1 MPWVEYGYVDPT
13 SVMHPLTRF
22 EPEMRVWE
30 ERRWA
35 TGWATGLKAAPLVWT
50 ILFVD
55 MCVIWR
61 YLALSGA
68 ISCYLA
74 PSPAISRHL
83 AILFLGKVTPKVPP
97 KCY

>member
-1 MPWVEYGYVDPT
+1 
-13 SVMHPLTRF
+13 
-22 EPEMRVWE
+22 MRTKDCGANIII
-30 ERRWA
+30 RREV
-35 TGWATGLKAAPLVWT
+35 LLVWT
-50 ILFVD
+50 VLFVD